1 MNMNKPKKLYRKVR
15 KTLLIDSCDR
25 NPTQSPSKY
34 SVTLPKVYENVYSVT
49 LRSAEIPVTWY
60 SFSAA
65 LGNTKFT
72 VVYSSSAPTVITIPD
87 GNYDSTSFTAAL
99 LAALNDNTSGFGAGA
114 FTSITYDATTLKFTF
129 TATGA
134 FTFTFPD
141 SLPRSSGW
149 GLGFY
154 MGFLNKPHT
163 SIGNILI
170 SDTVI
175 QLNTPNYILMEL
187 DLINKEDETSV
198 DNRLSGNVDGCFA
211 KIPITSNGGETIFF
225 REVGIPLNR
234 SVLSPPLSQ
243 LKTLNIKF
251 RDHFGN
257 LINFN
262 NADHSLTLE
271 FELLDNN
278 FDEYSSLDFSSL
290 A

>member
-1 MNMNKPKKLYRKVR
+1 MNRNQPKKLYRKVR

-25 NPTQSPSKY
+25 NPTQTPSKY

-49 LRSAEIPVTWY
+49 LRSAEIPVSWY

-65 LGNTKFT
+65 LKNTSFEVTHTTTKT
-72 VVYSSSAPTVITIPD
+72 ITIPD
-87 GNYDSTSFTAAL
+87 GNYDTTSFITAM
-99 LAALNDNTSGFGAGA
+99 LAALNDNTTGFGGGA
-114 FTSITYDATTLKFTF
+114 FTLTYDATTLKFTF
-129 TATGA
+129 GTAATA
-134 FTFTFPD
+134 FTFSFPD
-141 SLPRSSGW
+141 SLPRSTTW

-154 MGFLNKPHT
+154 MGFLKKAYNST
-163 SIGNILI
+163 TNTLV

-175 QLNTPNYILMEL
+175 KLNTPNYILMEL

-211 KIPITSNGGETIFF
+211 KIPITSNAGDIVFF

-257 LINFN
+257 LIDFN